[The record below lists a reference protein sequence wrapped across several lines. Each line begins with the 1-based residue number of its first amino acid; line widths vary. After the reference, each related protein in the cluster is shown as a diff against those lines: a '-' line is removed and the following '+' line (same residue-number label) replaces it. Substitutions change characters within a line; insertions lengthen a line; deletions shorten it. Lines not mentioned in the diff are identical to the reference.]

1 MSQNV
6 RMQDRSNVT
15 HKEQPA
21 GPRGPLQPRGL
32 QSEGLTLLPLTPPK
46 PRPSLHGP
54 MSQRSCCDHPH
65 GAQGSPKP
73 TVVSFLRP

>member
-32 QSEGLTLLPLTPPK
+32 QSEGTDPSAFDPSQATTLPAWPDEPALL
-46 PRPSLHGP
+46 L
-54 MSQRSCCDHPH
+54 
-65 GAQGSPKP
+65 
-73 TVVSFLRP
+73 